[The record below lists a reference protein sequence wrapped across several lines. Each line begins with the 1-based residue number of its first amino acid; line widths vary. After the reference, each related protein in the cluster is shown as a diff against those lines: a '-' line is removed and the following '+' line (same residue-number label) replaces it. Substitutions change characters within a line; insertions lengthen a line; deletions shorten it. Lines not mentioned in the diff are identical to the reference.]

1 MTDDC
6 CRRGRGRVNFTAA
19 ILGNGSVD
27 TAENGWGSLWGS
39 NWGGISNGGYVGGQL
54 RMPMGL
60 FVGNCEDLTITP
72 DVEELGESVD
82 WTGSGGADSGCED
95 YHVTGATLKMTL
107 LCHSARNLLQLL
119 YGEQQAQVSGLQ
131 TYTVD
136 LGGNIPPGTTIFLP
150 QRIDDTVAVT
160 VTPSWPVPS
169 GALVAGADYSER
181 PFGPLF
187 ENGLSVPVLP
197 TGTSITITYVAL
209 PTVQIETLQSRGV
222 DVGIVYDGINLH
234 GGLPLR
240 DDLYRVRLRPIDSYS
255 LINKDSHKL
264 TVTGRLMPVTV
275 GGKTRRWRTWPGV

>member
-1 MTDDC
+1 
-6 CRRGRGRVNFTAA
+6 
-19 ILGNGSVD
+19 
-27 TAENGWGSLWGS
+27 
-39 NWGGISNGGYVGGQL
+39 
-54 RMPMGL
+54 MPMGL

-72 DVEELGESVD
+72 EVEELGESVD

-95 YHVTGATLKMTL
+95 YHITGATLKMTL

-131 TYTVD
+131 TYTVE

-150 QRIDDTVAVT
+150 QRIDESVAVT
-160 VTPSWPVPS
+160 VVSSWGVT
-169 GALVAGADYSER
+169 LVAGTDYSER

-187 ENGLSVPVLP
+187 ENGLNVPALTLDP
-197 TGTSITITYVAL
+197 SLTITYVAM
-209 PTVQIETLQSRGV
+209 PTLQIETLQSRGV

-234 GGLPLR
+234 GSRPLR

-255 LINKDSHKL
+255 MINKDSHKL

-275 GGKTRRWRTWPGV
+275 GGKTRRWRTWPGE